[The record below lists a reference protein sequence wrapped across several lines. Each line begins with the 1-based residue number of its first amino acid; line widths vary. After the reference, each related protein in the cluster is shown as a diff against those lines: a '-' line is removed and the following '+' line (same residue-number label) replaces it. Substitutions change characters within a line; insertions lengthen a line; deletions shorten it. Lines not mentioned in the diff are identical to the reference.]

1 MGTSCKDYN
10 NFSHGTGKGKKY
22 NLGTDWRTDMKTD
35 TIITF
40 DYPLNFNSHVSIIC
54 KKAAKQINVILRLS
68 KYLYTEIKL
77 LIFKS
82 FIRSNFSYCPLV
94 WHFCSKTSTDKMEKL
109 QYRALRLVFSD
120 FDSSYEDLLTKANM
134 PTLQLD
140 RTRIIAREVFK
151 ILNGLS
157 PSYIQ
162 DLVTLKSTNYSFRYQ
177 NLLEQPRVNIYRY
190 GKNSFRFDVTA
201 TGSDVG

>member
-1 MGTSCKDYN
+1 
-10 NFSHGTGKGKKY
+10 
-22 NLGTDWRTDMKTD
+22 MKTD

-190 GKNSFRFDVTA
+190 GKKSFRFDVTA